1 VKLYIWEGNRISD
14 AYHDDGTL
22 ERFVGTTRVL
32 IHANRKIDHP
42 VTAPRKVSPPSE
54 SELRALHGDR

>member
-1 VKLYIWEGNRISD
+1 MAVCGRCQGEVV
-14 AYHDDGTL
+14 

-54 SELRALHGDR
+54 SEQRATWGDR